1 MEAGGVRMLIDVGFS
16 IRQLERRLGEAG
28 VGFGDLDLI
37 LISHEHSDHI
47 KALDCVMRQTDLPI
61 YVSSGL
67 IDLIRPPYPGRV
79 QAFHPGEPMEF
90 KGCRILPFPVPHD
103 ALDPVGFCIVDLED
117 GFKATIMTDIGFPSL
132 LAKEVARGSNLL
144 VLEANHELD
153 MLLSSGYPWPLK
165 QRIMGDFGHL
175 SNEQAAELVESSLC
189 PELQHIFLVHLSEE
203 NNRPDL
209 AASRVRDVLEGKGFG
224 HIGLGISLQ
233 NSVVSWRR
241 GG

>member
-37 LISHEHSDHI
+37 LISNEHSDHI
-47 KALDCVMRQTDLPI
+47 KALDCVKRQTDHPI

-67 IDLIRPPYPGRV
+67 
-79 QAFHPGEPMEF
+79 EPMEF

-233 NSVVSWRR
+233 NSVVSWKR